1 MNHNAVLAKLRMKS
15 GQRAIIIGAPDSY
28 KPVLAA
34 IPEGVE
40 VAETLEGQFDFIQ
53 VFVTQKGDAE
63 RQAPALKAAMKRGAL
78 LWVSYP
84 KGKSIP
90 TDLNR
95 DILWQA
101 LGDFGLQGVAMIAID
116 EVWSAMRLKSV

>member
-53 VFVTQKGDAE
+53 GFVTQKGDAE

-95 DILWQA
+95 DILYAA
-101 LGDFGLQGVAMIAID
+101 LANFGLQAIANVAVD
-116 EVWSAMRLKSV
+116 DVWSALRFKIS